1 MGITQL
7 VELSIRYSTYEKNIE
22 TKENIQMDFN
32 CNWSLFF
39 NYALV
44 TIRRQN
50 GKHRQKAI

>member
-1 MGITQL
+1 MDITQL
-7 VELSIRYSTYEKNIE
+7 VVLSKCYSTYEKNIE